1 MWYVANIDY
10 INGVVP
16 YKKQNNMEKIKQIL
30 ILQGIEFDEE
40 EILSVAQAIG
50 MDVDNLND
58 AEAQEVAIQVVQA
71 KKSTALTTANGK
83 SKNGNGKLG
92 KNSSRRKS
100 IPPLQGAIAHAS
112 QVSNQEIQS
121 LEDVLTQGIDAYTTD
136 KADQLLSTIRNAPKD
151 VVSKFVSK
159 AMEEEADVESFRAIG
174 NELVAGIFG
183 ANFADAAE

>member
-1 MWYVANIDY
+1 
-10 INGVVP
+10 
-16 YKKQNNMEKIKQIL
+16 MEKIQQF
-30 ILQGIEFDEE
+30 LQPYNIEVTDDEVLQLCAQVDAD
-40 EILSVAQAIG
+40 IDQLTDQQAQAI
-50 MDVDNLND
+50 
-58 AEAQEVAIQVVQA
+58 AIQILEQRQA
-71 KKSTALTTANGK
+71 SGKLATNGK

-92 KNSSRRKS
+92 KNSPRRKS
-100 IPPLQGAIAHAS
+100 TPPLQGAIAHAS

-121 LEDVLTQGIDAYTTD
+121 LEDVLNVGIDAYTTD

-183 ANFADAAE
+183 ISPTNATE

>member
-1 MWYVANIDY
+1 
-10 INGVVP
+10 
-16 YKKQNNMEKIKQIL
+16 MEKIQQL
-30 ILQGIEFDEE
+30 LQPYNIEVTQSEVANLCAQVDVD
-40 EILSVAQAIG
+40 IDQLTDQQAQAIATQI
-50 MDVDNLND
+50 L
-58 AEAQEVAIQVVQA
+58 EQRQVSGKLA
-71 KKSTALTTANGK
+71 TNGK

-121 LEDVLTQGIDAYTTD
+121 LEDVLNVGIDAYTTD

-159 AMEEEADVESFRAIG
+159 AMEEEADVDSFRAIG
-174 NELVAGIFG
+174 DELVAGIFG
-183 ANFADAAE
+183 ISPTNAAE

>member
-1 MWYVANIDY
+1 
-10 INGVVP
+10 
-16 YKKQNNMEKIKQIL
+16 MEKIKQIL
-30 ILQGIEFDEE
+30 TLQGIEFDEGD
-40 EILSVAQAIG
+40 ILSAASAIG

-58 AEAQEVAIQVVQA
+58 AEAQEVAIQVAQA

-92 KNSSRRKS
+92 KNSPRRKS
-100 IPPLQGAIAHAS
+100 TPPLQGAIAHAS

-121 LEDVLTQGIDAYTTD
+121 LEDVLNVGIDAYTTD

-159 AMEEEADVESFRAIG
+159 AMEEEADVDSFRAIG
-174 NELVAGIFG
+174 DELVAGIFG
-183 ANFADAAE
+183 ISPTNATE

>member
-1 MWYVANIDY
+1 
-10 INGVVP
+10 
-16 YKKQNNMEKIKQIL
+16 MEKIQQF
-30 ILQGIEFDEE
+30 LQPYNIEATES
-40 EILSVAQAIG
+40 EIADLCAQVNADIDQLTDQQAQAIATQI
-50 MDVDNLND
+50 L
-58 AEAQEVAIQVVQA
+58 EQRQVSGKLA
-71 KKSTALTTANGK
+71 TNSK

-92 KNSSRRKS
+92 KNSPRRKS
-100 IPPLQGAIAHAS
+100 TPPLQGAIAHAS

-183 ANFADAAE
+183 ISPTNATE

>member
-1 MWYVANIDY
+1 MDKIQQLLQ
-10 INGVVP
+10 P
-16 YKKQNNMEKIKQIL
+16 YNVEVSL
-30 ILQGIEFDEE
+30 E
-40 EILSVAQAIG
+40 EIAKLCVEVGADIEQLSDSDAQTI
-50 MDVDNLND
+50 
-58 AEAQEVAIQVVQA
+58 AQHILEQRQL
-71 KKSTALTTANGK
+71 SGK
-83 SKNGNGKLG
+83 LATNSKPKNGNGKLG
-92 KNSSRRKS
+92 KNSPRRKS
-100 IPPLQGAIAHAS
+100 TPPLQGAIAHAS

-183 ANFADAAE
+183 ISATNAAE

>member
-1 MWYVANIDY
+1 MQKV
-10 INGVVP
+10 
-16 YKKQNNMEKIKQIL
+16 KEIL
-30 ILQGIEFDEE
+30 LAEGIEFDEGD
-40 EILSVAQAIG
+40 ILSAASAIG

-58 AEAQEVAIQVVQA
+58 AEAQEVAIQVAQA
-71 KKSTALTTANGK
+71 KKSTALTTATANGK
-83 SKNGNGKLG
+83 SKNTGGKLG
-92 KNSSRRKS
+92 KNSPRRKS
-100 IPPLQGAIAHAS
+100 APPLQGAIAHAS

-159 AMEEEADVESFRAIG
+159 AMEEEADVDSFRAIG

-183 ANFADAAE
+183 ISPTNAAE